1 LAGPGVA
8 GESGNS
14 RKNSCKIHGNVLFSR
29 GSSENCCIRTTPAG
43 IDAGVGGKV
52 GKSGCERDL
61 PKVRVD
67 SREYNMLLVEE
78 LVIPAATENRFWK
91 LT

>member
-1 LAGPGVA
+1 MP
-8 GESGNS
+8 
-14 RKNSCKIHGNVLFSR
+14 
-29 GSSENCCIRTTPAG
+29 
-43 IDAGVGGKV
+43 GVGGKV

>member
-1 LAGPGVA
+1 VLPERAGTLGKIPAKYTGMCFFPGEA
-8 GESGNS
+8 ARTAASEQ
-14 RKNSCKIHGNVLFSR
+14 RRR
-29 GSSENCCIRTTPAG
+29 GSMP
-43 IDAGVGGKV
+43 GVGGKV